1 MSISV
6 LIVDDQEI
14 VRVGLKV
21 VLEKNP
27 STPGQPEIEVIGV
40 AQDGLDALEK
50 LETLKP
56 DVVVMDIGLPFMDG
70 VEATSKVKSK
80 YENIKVVMLTS
91 HRDDR
96 HIFAALAAGADAY
109 CLKETSGDQLAFAV
123 RSVYDG
129 AAWLDPLIARRLL
142 SASLSN
148 LKALDAAKVRSQDD
162 KDKNENKKDIES
174 LSSRELDVLRLV
186 TDGLTNQEIAEKLVL
201 SVETVKTHMRH
212 IMEKLRV
219 SDRTQAAVKAM
230 REGLFDI

>member
-21 VLEKNP
+21 VLEKQV
-27 STPGQPEIEVIGV
+27 PGLSNIEVIGV
-40 AQDGLDALEK
+40 AIDGLDALEK
-50 LETLKP
+50 LETQKP

-70 VEATSKVKSK
+70 VETTRKVKSK
-80 YENIKVVMLTS
+80 NENIKVVMLTS

-96 HIFAALAAGADAY
+96 HIFAALAAGADGY
-109 CLKETSGDQLAFAV
+109 CLKETSGEQLCFAV
-123 RSVYDG
+123 RSVYEG
-129 AAWLDPLIARRLL
+129 AAWLDPLIARKLP

-148 LKALDAAKVRSQDD
+148 LKALDASAIKSQDT
-162 KDKNENKKDIES
+162 KEGKKDIES

-201 SVETVKTHMRH
+201 SVETIKTHMRH

-230 REGLFDI
+230 REGLFDA

>member
-21 VLEKNP
+21 VLEKQV
-27 STPGQPEIEVIGV
+27 PGQQNIEVIGV
-40 AQDGLDALEK
+40 AIDGLDALEK
-50 LETLKP
+50 LEALKP

-70 VEATSKVKSK
+70 VETTRQVKGK
-80 YENIKVVMLTS
+80 NENIKVVMLTS

-96 HIFAALAAGADAY
+96 HIFAALAAGADGY
-109 CLKETSGDQLAFAV
+109 CLKETSGEQICFAV
-123 RSVYDG
+123 RSVFDG
-129 AAWLDPLIARRLL
+129 AAWLDPLIARKLL
-142 SASLSN
+142 SASLNN
-148 LKALDAAKVRSQDD
+148 LKSLDASSLKEQDS
-162 KDKNENKKDIES
+162 KENKKDIES

-230 REGLFDI
+230 REGLFDA

>member
-21 VLEKNP
+21 VLEKQV
-27 STPGQPEIEVIGV
+27 PGQQNIEVIGV
-40 AQDGLDALEK
+40 AIDGLDALEK
-50 LETLKP
+50 LEALKP

-70 VEATSKVKSK
+70 VETTRQVKGK
-80 YENIKVVMLTS
+80 NENIKVVMLTS

-96 HIFAALAAGADAY
+96 HIFAALAAGADGY
-109 CLKETSGDQLAFAV
+109 CLKETSGEQLCFAV
-123 RSVYDG
+123 RSVFDG
-129 AAWLDPLIARRLL
+129 AAWLDPLIARKLL
-142 SASLSN
+142 SASLNN
-148 LKALDAAKVRSQDD
+148 LKSLDASSIKEQDS
-162 KDKNENKKDIES
+162 KENKKDIES

-230 REGLFDI
+230 REGLFDA

>member
-21 VLEKNP
+21 VLEKQV
-27 STPGQPEIEVIGV
+27 PGLSNIEVIGV
-40 AQDGLDALEK
+40 ATDGLDALEK

-70 VEATSKVKSK
+70 VETTRKVKAK
-80 YENIKVVMLTS
+80 NENIKVVMLTS

-96 HIFAALAAGADAY
+96 HIFAALAAGADGY
-109 CLKETSGDQLAFAV
+109 CLKETSGEQLCFAV
-123 RSVYDG
+123 RSVNEG
-129 AAWLDPLIARRLL
+129 AAWLDPLIARKLL

-148 LKALDAAKVRSQDD
+148 LKALDASALKGQDT
-162 KDKNENKKDIES
+162 KEGKKDIES

-230 REGLFDI
+230 REGLFDA

>member
-21 VLEKNP
+21 VLEKQV
-27 STPGQPEIEVIGV
+27 PGLSNIEVTGV
-40 AQDGLDALEK
+40 AIDGLDALEK

-56 DVVVMDIGLPFMDG
+56 DVVVMDIGLPFVDG
-70 VEATSKVKSK
+70 VETTRKVKSK
-80 YENIKVVMLTS
+80 NENTKVVMLTS

-96 HIFAALAAGADAY
+96 HIFAALAAGADGY
-109 CLKETSGDQLAFAV
+109 CLKETSGEQLCFAV
-123 RSVYDG
+123 RSVYEG
-129 AAWLDPLIARRLL
+129 AAWLDPLIARKLL
-142 SASLSN
+142 SASVSS
-148 LKALDAAKVRSQDD
+148 LKALDASGLKEQGT
-162 KDKNENKKDIES
+162 KEGKKDIES
-174 LSSRELDVLRLV
+174 LSSREIDVLRLV

-201 SVETVKTHMRH
+201 SVETIKTHMRH

-230 REGLFDI
+230 REGLFDA

>member
-21 VLEKNP
+21 VLEKRV
-27 STPGQPEIEVIGV
+27 PGLQDIEVTGV
-40 AQDGLDALEK
+40 AIDGLDALEK

-56 DVVVMDIGLPFMDG
+56 DVIVMDIGLPFMDG
-70 VEATSKVKSK
+70 VETTRKVKGK
-80 YENIKVVMLTS
+80 NENIKVVMLTS

-96 HIFAALAAGADAY
+96 HIFAALAAGADGY
-109 CLKETSGDQLAFAV
+109 CLKETSGEQLCFAV
-123 RSVYDG
+123 RSVFDG
-129 AAWLDPLIARRLL
+129 AAWLDPLIARKLL
-142 SASLSN
+142 SASLNN
-148 LKALDAAKVRSQDD
+148 LKALDASAVKEPDAK
-162 KDKNENKKDIES
+162 EGKKDIES
-174 LSSRELDVLRLV
+174 LSARELDVLRLV

>member
-21 VLEKNP
+21 VLEKQV
-27 STPGQPEIEVIGV
+27 PGLSNIEVIGV
-40 AQDGLDALEK
+40 AADGLDALEK
-50 LETLKP
+50 LETLNP

-70 VEATSKVKSK
+70 VETTRKVKTK
-80 YENIKVVMLTS
+80 NENIRVVMLTS
-91 HRDDR
+91 HRDER
-96 HIFAALAAGADAY
+96 HIFAALAAGADGY
-109 CLKETSGDQLAFAV
+109 CLKETSGEQLCFAV

-129 AAWLDPLIARRLL
+129 AAWLDPLIARKLL

-148 LKALDAAKVRSQDD
+148 LKALDASAIKSQDA
-162 KDKNENKKDIES
+162 KEGKKDIES

-230 REGLFDI
+230 REGLFDA

>member
-21 VLEKNP
+21 VLEKQV
-27 STPGQPEIEVIGV
+27 PGQQNIEVIGV
-40 AQDGLDALEK
+40 AIDGLDALEK
-50 LETLKP
+50 LEALKP

-70 VEATSKVKSK
+70 VETTRQVKGK
-80 YENIKVVMLTS
+80 NENIKVVMLTS

-96 HIFAALAAGADAY
+96 HIFAALAAGADGY
-109 CLKETSGDQLAFAV
+109 CLKETSGEQLCFAV
-123 RSVYDG
+123 RSVFDG
-129 AAWLDPLIARRLL
+129 AAWLDPLIARKLL
-142 SASLSN
+142 SASLNN
-148 LKALDAAKVRSQDD
+148 LKSLDASSLKEQDS
-162 KDKNENKKDIES
+162 KENKKDIES

-230 REGLFDI
+230 REGLFDA

>member
-1 MSISV
+1 MSITV

-21 VLEKNP
+21 VLEKQV
-27 STPGQPEIEVIGV
+27 PGLSNIEVIGV
-40 AQDGLDALEK
+40 AIDGLDALEK
-50 LETLKP
+50 LETQKP

-70 VEATSKVKSK
+70 VETTRKVKSK

-91 HRDDR
+91 HRDER
-96 HIFAALAAGADAY
+96 HIFAALAAGADGY
-109 CLKETSGDQLAFAV
+109 CLKETSGEQLCFAV
-123 RSVYDG
+123 RSVYEG
-129 AAWLDPLIARRLL
+129 AAWLDPLIARKLL

-148 LKALDAAKVRSQDD
+148 LKALDASAIKSQDT
-162 KDKNENKKDIES
+162 KESKKDIES

-201 SVETVKTHMRH
+201 SVETIKTHMRH

-230 REGLFDI
+230 REGLFDA

>member
-21 VLEKNP
+21 VLEKLV
-27 STPGQPEIEVIGV
+27 PGQQEIEVIGV
-40 AQDGLDALEK
+40 AIDGLDALEK
-50 LETLKP
+50 LEALKP

-70 VEATSKVKSK
+70 VETTRQVKSK
-80 YENIKVVMLTS
+80 NEKIKVVMLTS

-96 HIFAALAAGADAY
+96 HIFAALAAGADGY
-109 CLKETSGDQLAFAV
+109 CLKETSGDQLCFAV

-129 AAWLDPLIARRLL
+129 AAWLDPLIARKLL
-142 SASLSN
+142 SASLNN
-148 LKALDAAKVRSQDD
+148 LKSLDASSVKEQD
-162 KDKNENKKDIES
+162 KEAKKDIES

-230 REGLFDI
+230 REGLFDA

>member
-21 VLEKNP
+21 VLEKNV
-27 STPGQPEIEVIGV
+27 PGKPDICVIGT
-40 AQDGLDALEK
+40 AADGLDALEK
-50 LETLKP
+50 MEALMP

-70 VEATSKVKSK
+70 VETTRNVKTR
-80 YENIKVVMLTS
+80 YENTKVVMLTS

-96 HIFAALAAGADAY
+96 HIFAALAAGADGY
-109 CLKETSGDQLAFAV
+109 CLKETSGEQLAFAV
-123 RSVYDG
+123 RSVHEG

-148 LKALDAAKVRSQDD
+148 LKALDASKLKDQDD
-162 KDKNENKKDIES
+162 KKEGGKKDIES

-186 TDGLTNQEIAEKLVL
+186 TEGLTNQEIAEKLVL
-201 SVETVKTHMRH
+201 SVETIKTHMRH

-230 REGLFDI
+230 REGLFNI

>member
-21 VLEKNP
+21 VLEKQV
-27 STPGQPEIEVIGV
+27 PGLSNIEVIGV
-40 AQDGLDALEK
+40 ATDGLDALEK

-70 VEATSKVKSK
+70 VETTRKVKAK
-80 YENIKVVMLTS
+80 NENIKVVMLTS

-96 HIFAALAAGADAY
+96 HIFAALAAGADGY
-109 CLKETSGDQLAFAV
+109 CLKETSGEQLCFAV
-123 RSVYDG
+123 RSVNDG
-129 AAWLDPLIARRLL
+129 AAWLDPLIARKLL

-148 LKALDAAKVRSQDD
+148 LKALDASALKGQDT
-162 KDKNENKKDIES
+162 KEGKKDIES

-230 REGLFDI
+230 REGLFDA

>member
-21 VLEKNP
+21 VLEKQV
-27 STPGQPEIEVIGV
+27 PGQQNIEVIGV
-40 AQDGLDALEK
+40 AIDGLDALEK
-50 LETLKP
+50 LEALKP

-70 VEATSKVKSK
+70 VETTRQVKGK
-80 YENIKVVMLTS
+80 NENIKVVMLTS

-96 HIFAALAAGADAY
+96 HIFAALAAGADGY
-109 CLKETSGDQLAFAV
+109 CLKETSGEQLCFAV
-123 RSVYDG
+123 RSVFDG
-129 AAWLDPLIARRLL
+129 AAWLDPLIARKLL
-142 SASLSN
+142 SASLNN
-148 LKALDAAKVRSQDD
+148 LKSLDASSIKEQDS
-162 KDKNENKKDIES
+162 KESKKDIES

-230 REGLFDI
+230 REGLFDA